1 MGEKACSKPQPP
13 SSPTLPLSFPLP
25 ASLAPATTR
34 AILGIYYIRQ
44 GQPLPQ
50 AGALLCGMIRTERGG
65 VGGGVPGP
73 FDSTQFFG
81 HKGF

>member
-34 AILGIYYIRQ
+34 AMLGIYYIRQ

-65 VGGGVPGP
+65 VGGGCPWAL
-73 FDSTQFFG
+73 
-81 HKGF
+81 

>member
-1 MGEKACSKPQPP
+1 MREKACSTPQPP

-44 GQPLPQ
+44 RQPLPQ
-50 AGALLCGMIRTERGG
+50 AGALLCGMIRTERRGG
-65 VGGGVPGP
+65 QSLGP
-73 FDSTQFFG
+73 LTALSSLVT
-81 HKGF
+81 KGSE